1 MRQVQVR
8 GCLPAIALL
17 LVLGG
22 LVALVISASLAVAI
36 PVAAALLLIGLAR
49 SLWYRLTGRSPPPMA
64 GATFRTI
71 RIDLGGPVG
80 PGGPGGPGDPAG
92 DQGPI
97 VDALPRPRPPTGLD
111 GPTS

>member
-8 GCLPAIALL
+8 GCLPALVLL

-36 PVAAALLLIGLAR
+36 PVAAALLVIGLAR
-49 SLWYRLTGRSPPPMA
+49 SLWYRLTGRRPPPFT

-71 RIDLGGPVG
+71 RIDDAGPVG
-80 PGGPGGPGDPAG
+80 RGGPAG
-92 DQGPI
+92 DEGPI
-97 VDALPRPRPPTGLD
+97 VDALPRPRPPPGPD
-111 GPTS
+111 GPAG